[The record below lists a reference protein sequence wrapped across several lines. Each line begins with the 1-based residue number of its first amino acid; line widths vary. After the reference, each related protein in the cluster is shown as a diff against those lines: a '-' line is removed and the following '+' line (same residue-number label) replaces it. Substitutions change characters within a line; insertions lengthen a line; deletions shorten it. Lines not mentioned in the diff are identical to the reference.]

1 MGRVLAMATMDTE
14 RGGGLGDW
22 WQMAKP
28 RLNLL
33 VLMTA
38 LAGYALAPDQGP
50 RAHLAPFALGV
61 WLLAASAAML
71 NMWMEREG
79 DAQMERTRQRPLAAG
94 RLNPR
99 AVLWTGLA
107 ISLAALLLLDESA
120 GLLCAG
126 LGLATWSSYLL
137 LYTPLKRV
145 TPLALLVGAVPGA
158 LPPVLGWV
166 AGGGSLDGGALAL
179 FCFLFLWQIPHF
191 LSIAALYGAEY
202 RKAGIKVLGLEHGP
216 AAAGRSMVLYAAA
229 LLPVAVWFRGLGI
242 GGPWSLL
249 LTLALTVGFVAAAL
263 WAAFRPSRGS
273 ARGLLLASVSYQPL
287 FLLALIFG
295 NRP

>member
-1 MGRVLAMATMDTE
+1 MARTLAAAAVRAE
-14 RGGGLGDW
+14 HPGALGDW

-33 VLMTA
+33 VLLSA
-38 LAGYALAPDQGP
+38 LAGYALAPEHGTP
-50 RAHLAPFALGV
+50 ARLAPFALGV
-61 WLLAASAAML
+61 WLLAAAAAML

-79 DAQMERTRQRPLAAG
+79 DALMERTRHRPLAAG
-94 RLNPR
+94 RLHPR
-99 AVLWTGLA
+99 AVFWAGLA
-107 ISLAALLLLDESA
+107 VSLAALLLLAESA
-120 GLLCAG
+120 GPLCAA
-126 LGLATWSSYLL
+126 LGLATWASYLL
-137 LYTPLKRV
+137 VYTPLKRV
-145 TPLALLVGAVPGA
+145 TSLAVLAGAVPGA

-191 LSIAALYGAEY
+191 LSIAALYGEEY
-202 RKAGIKVLGLEHGP
+202 RKAGIKVLGLEYGP
-216 AAAGRSMVLYAAA
+216 AAAGRSMVLYAAG

-249 LTLALTVGFVAAAL
+249 LTLALTFAFIAAAL
-263 WAAFRPSRGS
+263 WAAWLPSRGS
-273 ARGLLLASVSYQPL
+273 ARGLLLASVTYQPL
-287 FLLALIFG
+287 FLLALILG

>member
-1 MGRVLAMATMDTE
+1 MARALAATSVRME
-14 RGGGLGDW
+14 PGGGLRDW

-33 VLMTA
+33 VLLSA
-38 LAGYALAPDQGP
+38 LAGYALAPDGP
-50 RAHLAPFALGV
+50 ARARLAPFALGV
-61 WLLAASAAML
+61 WSLAAAAAML

-79 DAQMERTRQRPLAAG
+79 DALMERTRDRPLAAC
-94 RLNPR
+94 RLHPR
-99 AVLWTGLA
+99 AVLWAGLA
-107 ISLAALLLLDESA
+107 LSLAALLLLAESA
-120 GLLCAG
+120 GALCAG
-126 LGLATWSSYLL
+126 LGLATWASYLL
-137 LYTPLKRV
+137 VYTPLKRV
-145 TPLALLVGAVPGA
+145 TPLAVLAGAVPGA

-191 LSIAALYGAEY
+191 LAIAALYGEEY

-229 LLPVAVWFRGLGI
+229 LMPVAVWFRGLGI

-249 LTLALTVGFVAAAL
+249 LTLALTAGFMAAAL
-263 WAAFRPSRGS
+263 WAAFKPSRSS
-273 ARGLLLASVSYQPL
+273 ARGLLLASVAYQPL
-287 FLLALIFG
+287 FLLALILG

>member
-1 MGRVLAMATMDTE
+1 MALAMGDE
-14 RGGGLGDW
+14 RGNPLGDW

-33 VLMTA
+33 VLLSA
-38 LAGYALAPDQGP
+38 LAGYALAPNSGS
-50 RAHLAPFALGV
+50 RAHLVPFALAV

-79 DAQMERTRQRPLAAG
+79 DALMERTRLRPLAAG
-94 RLNPR
+94 RLDPR
-99 AVLWTGLA
+99 TALWAGLGV
-107 ISLAALLLLDESA
+107 SLAALLLLAEAA

-126 LGLATWSSYLL
+126 LGLATWASYLL
-137 LYTPLKRV
+137 VYTPLKRV
-145 TPLALLVGAVPGA
+145 TPLALLAGAVPGA
-158 LPPVLGWV
+158 LPPVMGWL
-166 AGGGSLDGGALAL
+166 AGGGGLDSGALAL

-191 LSIAALYGAEY
+191 LSIAALYGEEY
-202 RKAGIKVLGLEHGP
+202 RKAGIKVLGLEHGA
-216 AAAGRSMVLYAAA
+216 AAAGRGMVLYAAA

-249 LTLALTVGFVAAAL
+249 LTLALTLGFIAAAL
-263 WAAFRPSRGS
+263 WAAVRPSRSS
-273 ARGLLLASVSYQPL
+273 ARGLLLASVTYQPL
-287 FLLALIFG
+287 FLLALILG

>member
-1 MGRVLAMATMDTE
+1 MARALAAPAGRDMG
-14 RGGGLGDW
+14 GHGLRDW

-38 LAGYALAPDQGP
+38 LAGYALASGSGP
-50 RAHLAPFALGV
+50 RASLAPFALGV

-79 DAQMERTRQRPLAAG
+79 DALMERTRDRPLAAG
-94 RLNPR
+94 RLKPR
-99 AVLWTGLA
+99 AVLWVGLA
-107 ISLAALLLLDESA
+107 VSLAALLLLAQSA
-120 GLLCAG
+120 GMACAG
-126 LGLATWSSYLL
+126 LGLATWASYLL
-137 LYTPLKRV
+137 VYTPLKRV

-158 LPPVLGWV
+158 LPPVMGWM
-166 AGGGSLDGGALAL
+166 AGGGSLDSGALAL

-191 LSIAALYGAEY
+191 LSIAALYGEDY
-202 RKAGIKVLGLEHGP
+202 RKAGIKVLGLELGP
-216 AAAGRSMVLYAAA
+216 NAAGRGMVLYAAA
-229 LLPVAVWFRGLGI
+229 LLPVAVWFRGLGL

-249 LTLALTVGFVAAAL
+249 MTLALTFAFMAAAL
-263 WAAFRPSRGS
+263 WAAMRPSRRS

-287 FLLALIFG
+287 FLLALILG
-295 NRP
+295 K